1 MKKIFLF
8 AATALLGVFMAA
20 AAFAGDDRTISF
32 DKLPEKAQQFVK
44 QHFGDKAV
52 SSVTHDADWLDGDYA
67 VRLADGTEI
76 SFRSNGEWEEVECK
90 GSQVPSAIVPAKIA
104 AYVNGKYPDVR
115 IEEIDRDM
123 RGYDIELSNDVKL
136 KFDRK
141 GGFIGVDR

>member
-8 AATALLGVFMAA
+8 ASAALLAVFMAA
-20 AAFAGDDRTISF
+20 TAFADDDRTISF
-32 DKLPEKAQQFVK
+32 DKLPEKAQKFVK

-52 SSVTHDADWLDGDYA
+52 SSITHDADWIDGDYS
-67 VRLADGTEI
+67 VRLGDGTEI

-90 GSQVPSAIVPAKIA
+90 GSQVPAAIVPAKIA
-104 AYVNGKYPDVR
+104 AYVTEKYPDVR

-141 GGFIGVDR
+141 GEFTSVDK